1 MLYQYE
7 ALALASASLFCVLRK
22 IIKRSASMLASTVTA
37 GLSFS
42 VAFSLTLSL
51 FSFSLGKR
59 GAGEET
65 LALSSFSFTATVRHR
80 CQNDAPS

>member
-1 MLYQYE
+1 M
-7 ALALASASLFCVLRK
+7 ST
-22 IIKRSASMLASTVTA
+22 STVAA

-65 LALSSFSFTATVRHR
+65 LALSSFSFTGTPHHR
-80 CQNDAPS
+80 IPNGAPS